1 MSKWI
6 NYCMDSK
13 YCESPFLNP
22 PKPMGGKG
30 NFRRMDKDIYLG
42 GGKFKSGWENHFIT
56 MPQQEFG
63 SAIHSP
69 KVGQF
74 GRGVS
79 FIGQMP
85 FNTHSLS
92 GMRQDY
98 SGRGIQDYVDSK
110 IHELRDWESE
120 HGGNLALSNS
130 QGRFGYGMPLQ
141 PPKSRYNSTR
151 LAKNRVFFD

>member
-30 NFRRMDKDIYLG
+30 NFRRMDKDVYLG
-42 GGKFKSGWENHFIT
+42 GGKFRSGWENHFIT
-56 MPQQEFG
+56 MPQHEFG
-63 SAIHSP
+63 SGIKSP

-74 GRGVS
+74 GRGMT
-79 FIGQMP
+79 FIGQAP

-98 SGRGIQDYVDSK
+98 SGGSWLDNQK
-110 IHELRDWESE
+110 AQFESSWKRL

-151 LAKNRVFFD
+151 LAKDRVFFD